1 MEIYTGLIMEYL
13 IERATNINPK
23 DDLEKLLK
31 SKKNLRVKLGVDPT
45 APDVTLGWYAILRML
60 KKFQDYG
67 HTAVLILGEFTAQ
80 VGDPSGK
87 SETRKVMGENEIDDN
102 AKGVLPIIKNILN
115 ENNLEIVSNK
125 DWLSK
130 LTIQDMMEL
139 ASKTTLAQ
147 MMERDDFSKRFSDN
161 SPISLLEFFYPL
173 YQGYDSVAV
182 KADIEIGGNDQLW
195 NLMLGREIQKSYDLS
210 PQIAMTFPQL
220 NGTDGSSTNADDRI
234 LFDETFVDK
243 IGLFNINTLG
253 SGGQAL
259 KVNSAGSAFEFGS
272 AGGLVKLSHSDFSG
286 SSSVEFGDTLITD
299 TYLTYLVE
307 TKLIFSANAGLQFQI
322 SPDNGVTNSYTTTF
336 SYQHSRN
343 DSSSSGGSKV
353 TSSNY
358 MTTGWSPGNQ
368 TGDVLLM
375 TINLQN
381 FRETTGYKWI
391 KVHGNI
397 NAQGSD
403 YTWEGGGEL
412 KLETKQN
419 YFKIYPASGTMT
431 GYATIY
437 GFLK

>member
-87 SETRKVMGENEIDDN
+87 SETRKVMEENEIDDN

-115 ENNLEIVSNK
+115 DNNLEIVSNK

-147 MMERDDFSKRFSDN
+147 MMERDDFSKRFNDN

-210 PQIAMTFPQL
+210 PQIAMTFPL
-220 NGTDGSSTNADDRI
+220 LVGTDGSKKMSQSLNNYISISDSPENI
-234 LFDETFVDK
+234 FGKIMSISDEIMWDYFTMLTDLEISEIDNFRKNVDK
-243 IGLFNINTLG
+243 GKTNPFDYKKMLG
-253 SGGQAL
+253 KLIVSEIYDE
-259 KVNSAGSAFEFGS
+259 NSALVAESTFENITINKNLPENMPETNIDDEIDIHLPNFLTENELTKS
-272 AGGLVKLSHSDFSG
+272 NSEARRLIESG
-286 SSSVEFGDTLITD
+286 SVKIDDQKVELLDINSSDLIGKTLQ
-299 TYLTYLVE
+299 VG
-307 TKLIFSANAGLQFQI
+307 K
-322 SPDNGVTNSYTTTF
+322 
-336 SYQHSRN
+336 R
-343 DSSSSGGSKV
+343 K
-353 TSSNY
+353 
-358 MTTGWSPGNQ
+358 
-368 TGDVLLM
+368 
-375 TINLQN
+375 
-381 FRETTGYKWI
+381 
-391 KVHGNI
+391 
-397 NAQGSD
+397 
-403 YTWEGGGEL
+403 
-412 KLETKQN
+412 
-419 YFKIYPASGTMT
+419 
-431 GYATIY
+431 
-437 GFLK
+437 FLKINKK

>member
-87 SETRKVMGENEIDDN
+87 SETRKVMEENEIDDN

-210 PQIAMTFPQL
+210 PQIAMTFPL
-220 NGTDGSSTNADDRI
+220 LVGTDGSKKMSQSLNNYISISDSPENI
-234 LFDETFVDK
+234 FGKIMSIPDEIMWDYFTMLTDLEISEIDNFRKNVDK
-243 IGLFNINTLG
+243 GNTNPFDYKKMLG
-253 SGGQAL
+253 KLIVSEIYDE
-259 KVNSAGSAFEFGS
+259 NSALVAESTFENITINKNLPENMPETNIDDEIDIHLPNFLTENELTKS
-272 AGGLVKLSHSDFSG
+272 NSEARRLIESG
-286 SSSVEFGDTLITD
+286 SVKIDDQKVELLDINSSDLIGKTLQ
-299 TYLTYLVE
+299 VG
-307 TKLIFSANAGLQFQI
+307 K
-322 SPDNGVTNSYTTTF
+322 
-336 SYQHSRN
+336 R
-343 DSSSSGGSKV
+343 K
-353 TSSNY
+353 
-358 MTTGWSPGNQ
+358 
-368 TGDVLLM
+368 
-375 TINLQN
+375 
-381 FRETTGYKWI
+381 
-391 KVHGNI
+391 
-397 NAQGSD
+397 
-403 YTWEGGGEL
+403 
-412 KLETKQN
+412 
-419 YFKIYPASGTMT
+419 
-431 GYATIY
+431 
-437 GFLK
+437 FLKINKK

>member
-60 KKFQDYG
+60 RKFQDYG

-147 MMERDDFSKRFSDN
+147 MMERDDFSKRFNDN

-210 PQIAMTFPQL
+210 PQIAMTFPL
-220 NGTDGSSTNADDRI
+220 LVGTDGSKKMSQSLNNYISISDSPENI
-234 LFDETFVDK
+234 FGKIMSIPDEIMWDYFTMLTDLEISEIDNFRKNVDK
-243 IGLFNINTLG
+243 GKTNPFDYKKMLG
-253 SGGQAL
+253 KLIVSEIYDE
-259 KVNSAGSAFEFGS
+259 NSALVAESTFENITINKNLPENMPETNIDDEIDIHLPNFLTENELTKS
-272 AGGLVKLSHSDFSG
+272 NSEARRLIESG
-286 SSSVEFGDTLITD
+286 SVKIDDQKVELLDINSSDLIGKTLQ
-299 TYLTYLVE
+299 VG
-307 TKLIFSANAGLQFQI
+307 K
-322 SPDNGVTNSYTTTF
+322 
-336 SYQHSRN
+336 R
-343 DSSSSGGSKV
+343 K
-353 TSSNY
+353 
-358 MTTGWSPGNQ
+358 
-368 TGDVLLM
+368 
-375 TINLQN
+375 
-381 FRETTGYKWI
+381 
-391 KVHGNI
+391 
-397 NAQGSD
+397 
-403 YTWEGGGEL
+403 
-412 KLETKQN
+412 
-419 YFKIYPASGTMT
+419 
-431 GYATIY
+431 
-437 GFLK
+437 FLKINKK

>member
-195 NLMLGREIQKSYDLS
+195 NLMLGREIQKSYDFS
-210 PQIAMTFPQL
+210 PQIAMTFPL
-220 NGTDGSSTNADDRI
+220 LVGTDGSKKMSQSLNNYISISDNAENI
-234 LFDETFVDK
+234 FGKIMSIPDEIMWDYFTMLTDLKISEIADLRKNVDK
-243 IGLFNINTLG
+243 GKTNPFDYKKMLG
-253 SGGQAL
+253 KLIVSEIYDE
-259 KVNSAGSAFEFGS
+259 NSALAAESSFENITINKNLPENMPETNIEDEIDVHLPNFLTENELTKS
-272 AGGLVKLSHSDFSG
+272 NSEARRLIESG
-286 SSSVEFGDTLITD
+286 SVKIDDQKVELLDINSSDLIGKTLQ
-299 TYLTYLVE
+299 VG
-307 TKLIFSANAGLQFQI
+307 K
-322 SPDNGVTNSYTTTF
+322 
-336 SYQHSRN
+336 R
-343 DSSSSGGSKV
+343 K
-353 TSSNY
+353 
-358 MTTGWSPGNQ
+358 
-368 TGDVLLM
+368 
-375 TINLQN
+375 
-381 FRETTGYKWI
+381 
-391 KVHGNI
+391 
-397 NAQGSD
+397 
-403 YTWEGGGEL
+403 
-412 KLETKQN
+412 
-419 YFKIYPASGTMT
+419 
-431 GYATIY
+431 
-437 GFLK
+437 FLKINKK

>member
-13 IERATNINPK
+13 IERATNIIPK

-60 KKFQDYG
+60 RKFQDYG

-130 LTIQDMMEL
+130 LTIQDLMEL

-210 PQIAMTFPQL
+210 PQIAMTFPL
-220 NGTDGSSTNADDRI
+220 LVGTDGSKKMSQSLNNYISISDSPENI
-234 LFDETFVDK
+234 FGKIMSIPDEIMWDYFTMLTDLEISEIDNFRKNVDK
-243 IGLFNINTLG
+243 GKTNPFDYKKMLG
-253 SGGQAL
+253 KLIVSEIYDE
-259 KVNSAGSAFEFGS
+259 NSALVAESTFENITINKNLPENMPETNIDDEIDIHLPNFLTENELTKS
-272 AGGLVKLSHSDFSG
+272 NSEARRLIESG
-286 SSSVEFGDTLITD
+286 SVKIDDQKIELLDINSSDLIGKTLQ
-299 TYLTYLVE
+299 VG
-307 TKLIFSANAGLQFQI
+307 K
-322 SPDNGVTNSYTTTF
+322 
-336 SYQHSRN
+336 R
-343 DSSSSGGSKV
+343 K
-353 TSSNY
+353 
-358 MTTGWSPGNQ
+358 
-368 TGDVLLM
+368 
-375 TINLQN
+375 
-381 FRETTGYKWI
+381 
-391 KVHGNI
+391 
-397 NAQGSD
+397 
-403 YTWEGGGEL
+403 
-412 KLETKQN
+412 
-419 YFKIYPASGTMT
+419 
-431 GYATIY
+431 
-437 GFLK
+437 FLKINKK

>member
-60 KKFQDYG
+60 RKFHDYG

-102 AKGVLPIIKNILN
+102 AKGVLPVIKNILN

-210 PQIAMTFPQL
+210 PQIAMTFPL
-220 NGTDGSSTNADDRI
+220 LVGTDGSKKMSQSLNNYISISDTAENIFGKIMSIPDEIMWDYFTMLTDLEISEIADFRKN
-234 LFDETFVDK
+234 VDK
-243 IGLFNINTLG
+243 GKTNPFDYKKMLGKLIVSEINDE
-253 SGGQAL
+253 
-259 KVNSAGSAFEFGS
+259 NSALVAESTFENITKNKNLPENMPETNIDDEIDIHLPNFLTENELTKS
-272 AGGLVKLSHSDFSG
+272 NSEARRLIESG
-286 SSSVEFGDTLITD
+286 SVKIDDQKVELLDINSSDLIGKTLQ
-299 TYLTYLVE
+299 VG
-307 TKLIFSANAGLQFQI
+307 K
-322 SPDNGVTNSYTTTF
+322 
-336 SYQHSRN
+336 R
-343 DSSSSGGSKV
+343 K
-353 TSSNY
+353 
-358 MTTGWSPGNQ
+358 
-368 TGDVLLM
+368 
-375 TINLQN
+375 
-381 FRETTGYKWI
+381 
-391 KVHGNI
+391 
-397 NAQGSD
+397 
-403 YTWEGGGEL
+403 
-412 KLETKQN
+412 
-419 YFKIYPASGTMT
+419 
-431 GYATIY
+431 
-437 GFLK
+437 FLKINKK

>member
-87 SETRKVMGENEIDDN
+87 SETRKVMEENEIDDN

-115 ENNLEIVSNK
+115 DNNLEIISNK

-147 MMERDDFSKRFSDN
+147 MMERDDFSKRFNDN

-210 PQIAMTFPQL
+210 PQIAMTFPL
-220 NGTDGSSTNADDRI
+220 LVGTDGSKKMSQSLNNYISISDSPENI
-234 LFDETFVDK
+234 FGKIMSIPDEIMWDYFTMLTDLEISEIANFRKNVDK
-243 IGLFNINTLG
+243 GKTNPFDYKKMLG
-253 SGGQAL
+253 KLIVSEIYDE
-259 KVNSAGSAFEFGS
+259 NSALVAESTFENITINKNLPENMPETNIDDEIDIHLPNFLTENELTKS
-272 AGGLVKLSHSDFSG
+272 NSEARRLIESG
-286 SSSVEFGDTLITD
+286 SVKIDDQKVELLDINSSDLIGKTLQ
-299 TYLTYLVE
+299 VG
-307 TKLIFSANAGLQFQI
+307 K
-322 SPDNGVTNSYTTTF
+322 
-336 SYQHSRN
+336 R
-343 DSSSSGGSKV
+343 K
-353 TSSNY
+353 
-358 MTTGWSPGNQ
+358 
-368 TGDVLLM
+368 
-375 TINLQN
+375 
-381 FRETTGYKWI
+381 
-391 KVHGNI
+391 
-397 NAQGSD
+397 
-403 YTWEGGGEL
+403 
-412 KLETKQN
+412 
-419 YFKIYPASGTMT
+419 
-431 GYATIY
+431 
-437 GFLK
+437 FLKINKK

>member
-31 SKKNLRVKLGVDPT
+31 SKKNLRVKLGVDTT

-115 ENNLEIVSNK
+115 DNNLEIVSNK

-210 PQIAMTFPQL
+210 PQIAMTFPL
-220 NGTDGSSTNADDRI
+220 LVGTDGSKKMSQSLNNYISISDTAENIFGKIMSIPDEIMWDYFTMLTDLEISEIAD
-234 LFDETFVDK
+234 FKKNVDK
-243 IGLFNINTLG
+243 GKTNPFDYKKMLGKLIVSEIYDENNAEAAESSFENITINKNLPENMPETNIDDEIDVHLPNFLTENELTK
-253 SGGQAL
+253 S
-259 KVNSAGSAFEFGS
+259 NSEARRLIE
-272 AGGLVKLSHSDFSG
+272 SG
-286 SSSVEFGDTLITD
+286 SVKIDDQKVELLDINSSDLIG
-299 TYLTYLVE
+299 
-307 TKLIFSANAGLQFQI
+307 KILQV
-322 SPDNGVTNSYTTTF
+322 GK
-336 SYQHSRN
+336 R
-343 DSSSSGGSKV
+343 K
-353 TSSNY
+353 
-358 MTTGWSPGNQ
+358 
-368 TGDVLLM
+368 
-375 TINLQN
+375 
-381 FRETTGYKWI
+381 
-391 KVHGNI
+391 
-397 NAQGSD
+397 
-403 YTWEGGGEL
+403 
-412 KLETKQN
+412 
-419 YFKIYPASGTMT
+419 
-431 GYATIY
+431 
-437 GFLK
+437 FLKINKK

>member
-210 PQIAMTFPQL
+210 PQIAITFPL
-220 NGTDGSSTNADDRI
+220 LVGTDGSKKMSQSLNNYISISDSPENI
-234 LFDETFVDK
+234 FGKIMSIPDEIMWDYFTMLTDLEISEIANFRKNVDK
-243 IGLFNINTLG
+243 GKTNPFDYKKMLG
-253 SGGQAL
+253 KLIVSEIYDE
-259 KVNSAGSAFEFGS
+259 NSALVAESTFENITINKNLPENMPETNIDDEIDIHLPNFLTENELTKS
-272 AGGLVKLSHSDFSG
+272 NSEARRLIESG
-286 SSSVEFGDTLITD
+286 SVKIDDQKIELLDINSSDLIGKTLQ
-299 TYLTYLVE
+299 VG
-307 TKLIFSANAGLQFQI
+307 K
-322 SPDNGVTNSYTTTF
+322 
-336 SYQHSRN
+336 R
-343 DSSSSGGSKV
+343 K
-353 TSSNY
+353 
-358 MTTGWSPGNQ
+358 
-368 TGDVLLM
+368 
-375 TINLQN
+375 
-381 FRETTGYKWI
+381 
-391 KVHGNI
+391 
-397 NAQGSD
+397 
-403 YTWEGGGEL
+403 
-412 KLETKQN
+412 
-419 YFKIYPASGTMT
+419 
-431 GYATIY
+431 
-437 GFLK
+437 FLKINKK

>member
-45 APDVTLGWYAILRML
+45 APDVTMGWYAILRML

-87 SETRKVMGENEIDDN
+87 SETRKVMEENEIDDN

-115 ENNLEIVSNK
+115 KNNLEIVSNK

-147 MMERDDFSKRFSDN
+147 MMERDDFSKRFSVN

-210 PQIAMTFPQL
+210 PQIAMTFPL
-220 NGTDGSSTNADDRI
+220 LVGTDGSKKMSQSLNNYISISDNPENI
-234 LFDETFVDK
+234 FGKIMSIPDEIMWDYFTMLTDLEMSELSNFRKNVDK
-243 IGLFNINTLG
+243 GKTNPFDYKKMLGKLIVSEIYDENTALVAESTFENITINKNLPENMPETNIDDEIDIHLPNFLTENELTK
-253 SGGQAL
+253 S
-259 KVNSAGSAFEFGS
+259 NSEARRLIE
-272 AGGLVKLSHSDFSG
+272 SG
-286 SSSVEFGDTLITD
+286 SVKIDDQKVELLDINSSDLIGKTLQ
-299 TYLTYLVE
+299 VG
-307 TKLIFSANAGLQFQI
+307 K
-322 SPDNGVTNSYTTTF
+322 
-336 SYQHSRN
+336 R
-343 DSSSSGGSKV
+343 K
-353 TSSNY
+353 
-358 MTTGWSPGNQ
+358 
-368 TGDVLLM
+368 
-375 TINLQN
+375 
-381 FRETTGYKWI
+381 
-391 KVHGNI
+391 
-397 NAQGSD
+397 
-403 YTWEGGGEL
+403 
-412 KLETKQN
+412 
-419 YFKIYPASGTMT
+419 
-431 GYATIY
+431 
-437 GFLK
+437 FLKINKK

>member
-1 MEIYTGLIMEYL
+1 MEYL

-60 KKFQDYG
+60 RKFQDYG

-147 MMERDDFSKRFSDN
+147 MMERDDFSKRFTDN

-210 PQIAMTFPQL
+210 PQIAMTFPL
-220 NGTDGSSTNADDRI
+220 LVGTDGSKKMSQSLNNYISISDTAENI
-234 LFDETFVDK
+234 FGKIMSIPDEIMWDYFTMLTDLEISEIDNFRKNVDK
-243 IGLFNINTLG
+243 GKTNPFDYKKMLG
-253 SGGQAL
+253 KLIVSEIYDE
-259 KVNSAGSAFEFGS
+259 NSALVAESTFENITINKNLPENMPETNIDDEIDIHLPNFLTENELTKS
-272 AGGLVKLSHSDFSG
+272 NSEARRLIESG
-286 SSSVEFGDTLITD
+286 SVKIDDQKVELLDINSSDLIGKTLQ
-299 TYLTYLVE
+299 VG
-307 TKLIFSANAGLQFQI
+307 K
-322 SPDNGVTNSYTTTF
+322 
-336 SYQHSRN
+336 R
-343 DSSSSGGSKV
+343 K
-353 TSSNY
+353 
-358 MTTGWSPGNQ
+358 
-368 TGDVLLM
+368 
-375 TINLQN
+375 
-381 FRETTGYKWI
+381 
-391 KVHGNI
+391 
-397 NAQGSD
+397 
-403 YTWEGGGEL
+403 
-412 KLETKQN
+412 
-419 YFKIYPASGTMT
+419 
-431 GYATIY
+431 
-437 GFLK
+437 FLKINKK

>member
-60 KKFQDYG
+60 RKFQDYG

-87 SETRKVMGENEIDDN
+87 SETRKVMEENEIDDN

-115 ENNLEIVSNK
+115 DNNLEIVSNK

-210 PQIAMTFPQL
+210 PQIAMTFPL
-220 NGTDGSSTNADDRI
+220 LVGTDGSKKMSQSLNNYISISDTAENIFGKIMSIPDEIMWDYFTMLTDLEISEIADLRNN
-234 LFDETFVDK
+234 VDK
-243 IGLFNINTLG
+243 GKTNPFEYKKMLG
-253 SGGQAL
+253 KLIVSEIYDE
-259 KVNSAGSAFEFGS
+259 NSASAAESSFENITINKNLPENMPETNIDDGIDVHLPNFLTENVLTKS
-272 AGGLVKLSHSDFSG
+272 NSEARRLIESG
-286 SSSVEFGDTLITD
+286 SVKIDDQKVELLDINSSDLIGKTLQ
-299 TYLTYLVE
+299 VG
-307 TKLIFSANAGLQFQI
+307 K
-322 SPDNGVTNSYTTTF
+322 
-336 SYQHSRN
+336 R
-343 DSSSSGGSKV
+343 K
-353 TSSNY
+353 
-358 MTTGWSPGNQ
+358 
-368 TGDVLLM
+368 
-375 TINLQN
+375 
-381 FRETTGYKWI
+381 
-391 KVHGNI
+391 
-397 NAQGSD
+397 
-403 YTWEGGGEL
+403 
-412 KLETKQN
+412 
-419 YFKIYPASGTMT
+419 
-431 GYATIY
+431 
-437 GFLK
+437 FLKINKK

>member
-1 MEIYTGLIMEYL
+1 MEYL

-115 ENNLEIVSNK
+115 KNNLEIVSNK

-210 PQIAMTFPQL
+210 PQIAMTFPL
-220 NGTDGSSTNADDRI
+220 LVGTDGSKKMSQSLNNYISISDNAENI
-234 LFDETFVDK
+234 FGKIMSIPDEIMWDYFTMLTDLKISEIADLRKNVDK
-243 IGLFNINTLG
+243 GKTNPFDYKKMLG
-253 SGGQAL
+253 KLIVSEIYDE
-259 KVNSAGSAFEFGS
+259 NSALAAESSFENITINKNLPENMPETNIEDEIDVHLPNFLTENELTKS
-272 AGGLVKLSHSDFSG
+272 NSEARRLIESG
-286 SSSVEFGDTLITD
+286 SVKIDDQKVELLDINSSDLIGKTLQ
-299 TYLTYLVE
+299 VG
-307 TKLIFSANAGLQFQI
+307 K
-322 SPDNGVTNSYTTTF
+322 
-336 SYQHSRN
+336 R
-343 DSSSSGGSKV
+343 K
-353 TSSNY
+353 
-358 MTTGWSPGNQ
+358 
-368 TGDVLLM
+368 
-375 TINLQN
+375 
-381 FRETTGYKWI
+381 
-391 KVHGNI
+391 
-397 NAQGSD
+397 
-403 YTWEGGGEL
+403 
-412 KLETKQN
+412 
-419 YFKIYPASGTMT
+419 
-431 GYATIY
+431 
-437 GFLK
+437 FLKINKK